1 MMATKPTNLNDARD
15 LKRAGLPLNLP
26 LEHRTFSQDYSRHS
40 LGLMAA
46 YGRFMV
52 AVHGYSD
59 GPRAGAVGQWKLVK
73 RRFVSLNHAMRDS
86 DRFVGTLSGNETPPI
101 FKSDQDMHECHLLA
115 YFLADRATPFASF
128 WQDAIDAVDAG
139 SSLKIM
145 PGDAPKWF
153 DGE

>member
-1 MMATKPTNLNDARD
+1 MMASKPTNLNDARD
-15 LKRAGLPLNLP
+15 LKRAGFPLTLP
-26 LEHRTFSQDYSRHS
+26 LEHRTFSEEYSKHWFH
-40 LGLMAA
+40 LMAT
-46 YGRFMV
+46 YGKFMV
-52 AVHGYSD
+52 AVHGYSG
-59 GPRAGAVGQWKLVK
+59 GPRAGAAGQWKLVK
-73 RRFVSLNHAMRDS
+73 RRFASLNHAMRDG
-86 DRFVGTLSGNETPPI
+86 DRFIGTLSGNETPPI